1 MSKKIKVPSYV
12 SRESKNIQSRYRI
25 LRSDF
30 VYSADSISAL
40 PMFDP
45 PCKEVAFIG
54 RSNVGKSSLVNAVL
68 QRKKLARVG
77 KTPGATKV
85 FCFYE
90 IFFRANTPQK
100 NDENEAN
107 GLDETLPLSDKII
120 DYRGVIVDL
129 PGYGFAKVSETKR
142 KEWLKL
148 ITHYLSRRDSL
159 QAVVLLIDC
168 RRNISEEER
177 EIIDLGQEG
186 GLILCLTKSDK
197 LSRNELSKKKSQI
210 IRSSGLPPQSVIAVS
225 TVGKDAFQRQAALRD
240 CVFSYLL

>member
-1 MSKKIKVPSYV
+1 MSKKTKVPSYV
-12 SRESKNIQSRYRI
+12 SRESKNIKSRYRI

-30 VYSADSISAL
+30 VYSADSVSSL

-90 IFFRANTPQK
+90 IFFRSNAPEK
-100 NDENEAN
+100 NETNEA
-107 GLDETLPLSDKII
+107 GDILPSLDDTI
-120 DYRGVIVDL
+120 DHRGVIVDL

-168 RRNISEEER
+168 RRDISEEER

-210 IRSSGLPPQSVIAVS
+210 IRASGLPPQSVIAVS